1 MAFCRLHDEYGAVN
15 LERLGLDT
23 LSNTETSKPC
33 VISKHGLV
41 VHKFNTSVWHKYILG
56 RSRDLCQRPELK

>member
-1 MAFCRLHDEYGAVN
+1 MAFCRLHDEYWAVN
-15 LERLGLDT
+15 LESLGLDT

-41 VHKFNTSVWHKYILG
+41 VHKFNGEVTK
-56 RSRDLCQRPELK
+56 SRPKGDDDDIEISMV